1 MCFSFL
7 FFSFM
12 KGRIKTSL
20 QDSSPRI
27 LMNFYEMVL
36 RLGFLGHRNILLLCL
51 SEAVVRSCVSISF
64 PTVLCTLRFRF
75 FTVVSSG
82 TEPSFR
88 QVLFPSLLFDCS
100 VEGGC

>member
-27 LMNFYEMVL
+27 LMNFHEMVL

-75 FTVVSSG
+75 SQWYLVAQSPALGRCCFLPSCLTV
-82 TEPSFR
+82 
-88 QVLFPSLLFDCS
+88 Q
-100 VEGGC
+100 